1 MESAQGS
8 QWGRARG
15 HDPSARHRRVLGA
28 RCGGRVLTDV
38 RREAGFTDVDRVA
51 VTPDFAVYAAR

>member
-1 MESAQGS
+1 
-8 QWGRARG
+8 
-15 HDPSARHRRVLGA
+15 VLGA